1 MPRGKTNEDEENAEI
16 LRASLKDRAE
26 HIMLVDLARNDVNR
40 VCQPTTNKVDKLLTI
55 QRFSHVMHL
64 VSEVSGTLRED
75 QTRFDAFRSIFP
87 AGTVSGA
94 PKVKAMEL
102 IAELEK
108 EKEVFMLVLLA
119 IGDTMENYGHLY
131 RIAYH
136 GV

>member
-1 MPRGKTNEDEENAEI
+1 
-16 LRASLKDRAE
+16 
-26 HIMLVDLARNDVNR
+26 
-40 VCQPTTNKVDKLLTI
+40 
-55 QRFSHVMHL
+55 MHL

-102 IAELEK
+102 IAEWKRKKRCLCWCCWP
-108 EKEVFMLVLLA
+108 LG
-119 IGDTMENYGHLY
+119 IRWENYGHLY